1 MPRKILTHF
10 YNNALEDSI
19 KKFRDPRLTCG
30 NGLEKLPVLYAV
42 QKQCQKKNE
51 PGQPARP

>member
-1 MPRKILTHF
+1 LKGIRFEMEAGFDRV
-10 YNNALEDSI
+10 
-19 KKFRDPRLTCG
+19 FRLRSLTCG